1 MTSAH
6 RTPADQT
13 ASAAPLPPELAALDF
28 DPFDATDPA
37 AEQAADVLVSLT
49 RIEVA
54 VRTDLAHAL
63 RLMAEAEAEYLAA
76 ESEDVRRAW
85 RERARIAEREAIAA
99 SHDLERVLVGRA
111 EALRALMTAA
121 H

>member
-28 DPFDATDPA
+28 DPFDASDP
-37 AEQAADVLVSLT
+37 AADVLVSLT